1 MTETLVA
8 WIIAIPAAYLLGA
21 IPTGIL
27 VSRLWRGVDIRQYGS
42 GGSGATNVYR
52 TLGKPAAAA
61 VLLLDFVKGSI
72 AVLVARLL
80 DADAYLL
87 TALAGVAA
95 VAGHTWPVYVG
106 FKGGKGIATGWG
118 ALLVI
123 SPIASIATIIG
134 LVIALT
140 TRYVSLGS
148 ILGAV
153 AGVATLLV
161 LSIIGLQPVEY
172 IAFIIPAMIFILF
185 RHSDN
190 IKRLLRGDERRL
202 ESKSRPE
209 RSSSRT

>member
-1 MTETLVA
+1 MSETVVA
-8 WIIAIPAAYLLGA
+8 WLVAIPAAYLLGA
-21 IPTGIL
+21 IPTGII

-61 VLLLDFVKGSI
+61 VLALDFVKGCV
-72 AVLVARLL
+72 AVLIARFL
-80 DADAYLL
+80 DADAHLL
-87 TALAGVAA
+87 IALAGVAA

-134 LVIALT
+134 LVALT

-148 ILGAV
+148 IIGAV
-153 AGVATLLV
+153 AGVVTLLV
-161 LSIIGLQPVEY
+161 LSIIGMQPVEY
-172 IAFIIPAMIFILF
+172 IAFIIPSIIFILF

-190 IKRLLRGDERRL
+190 IKRLLRGNERRL

-209 RSSSRT
+209 RSSTRT